1 MNYLQDIPS
10 QMPLDLQGPHLA
22 MLYHVAHVYTAQHLE
37 KVSSGFVPI
46 VTS

>member
-10 QMPLDLQGPHLA
+10 QIPLDLQGPHLA
-22 MLYHVAHVYTAQHLE
+22 LLYHVAHVYTAQLLG
-37 KVSSGFVPI
+37 KVNSEWVYI